1 MKNALYTLLYI
12 GMAIPGALNAQV
24 YADSDR
30 KTEIAFEAGERL
42 EYAVSYKIGIVNVDV
57 ATVKFAVSSAKVNG
71 TECFHVRATGDVSP
85 RYTWFYNLHDVYN
98 TWLDKSDLRP
108 VYFSNDLS
116 EGDYRFRSSYNYD
129 WNTMTVFTKAHN
141 LNRNEVREKRYP
153 ISANSYDAV
162 SLFFNIRS
170 LDVSKMVPN
179 RPYPIEVVFA
189 DTVRNL
195 NYRYIGNEK
204 LNIKGVGSINTLVF
218 KCQLA
223 DASGNAFEDG
233 SEFTIWISDDKNRI
247 PIAVNSPIKV
257 GSVKVRLTS
266 YKGLRFPLTVE

>member
-1 MKNALYTLLYI
+1 MKKTLYFLLYI
-12 GMAIPGALNAQV
+12 GIALPGTLSAQV

-42 EYAVSYKIGIVNVDV
+42 EYAVSYKVGFVNVDV
-57 ATVKFAVSSAKVNG
+57 ATVKFAVSSAKVDG
-71 TECFHVRATGDVSP
+71 TDCFHIRATGDVNP
-85 RYTWFYNLHDVYN
+85 RYTWFYNLHDVYD
-98 TWLDKSDLRP
+98 TWLDKSNLRP

-141 LNRNEVREKRYP
+141 LGRDEVREKRYP
-153 ISANSYDAV
+153 ISGRSYDAV

-170 LDVSKMVPN
+170 LDVSRMVPDK
-179 RPYPIEVVFA
+179 PYPIEVVFA

-195 NYRYIGNEK
+195 SYRFVGNEK
-204 LNIKGVGSINTLVF
+204 LNIKGVGAINTLVF

-233 SEFTIWISDDKNRI
+233 SEFTIWISDDRNRI

-266 YKGLRFPLTVE
+266 YKGLRFPLTVK